1 MQNIHTHTCS
11 MYQRQCR
18 CLRVHFVTALTWVL
32 SEMHNTEEASHIVG
46 VMGVCEVSL
55 TLQCCGLCSWRF

>member
-18 CLRVHFVTALTWVL
+18 CLRVHFVTALTL